1 MSRAARA
8 TISLSA
14 LKHNLQRA
22 RDIAAG
28 SKVIAVVK
36 ANGYGH
42 GMNRVAKA
50 LNSADG
56 FGVAS
61 FEEALQLRDAGIKK
75 PIVLLEGFFEASE
88 LTRIQMHKFD
98 TVVHHVSQIEILE
111 EHARHVGQSINV
123 WLKVDTGMHRI
134 GFPIDKVD
142 EVWQQLNANQIVGD
156 ICLMT
161 HLANA
166 DDKKDKTTSVQIQQ
180 CNKISKQLDIPS
192 TIANSAGILA
202 WPESHK
208 DIVRPGIMLYGVS
221 PFIKGRGSD
230 ENLKPVMSLVTK
242 LIATNNFKKGDK
254 IGYGGEWKCPED
266 MRIGVAAIGYG
277 DGYPRHAKSLTPVLV
292 NGKRASLLG
301 RVSMDMICVDLRED
315 PKAKVGDPVVLWG
328 EGLPVEEVAECASTI
343 AYELLC
349 GVAQRV
355 EFIES

>member
-8 TISLSA
+8 TINLSA
-14 LKHNLQRA
+14 LSHNLQRVRDVAA
-22 RDIAAG
+22 R

-50 LNSADG
+50 LDSADG

-61 FEEALQLRDAGIKK
+61 FEEALQLRDADISK

-98 TVVHHVSQIEILE
+98 TVVHHVSQVEILE
-111 EHARHVGQSINV
+111 QHALNIGQRINV

-134 GFPIDKVD
+134 GFPIDKVE
-142 EVWQQLNANQIVGD
+142 EVWQQLSANQIVGD
-156 ICLMT
+156 ISLMT

-166 DDKKDKTTSVQIQQ
+166 DDKKDKITNVQIQH
-180 CNKISKQLDIPS
+180 CNEILNHLEAPS
-192 TIANSAGILA
+192 TIANSAGILG

-221 PFIKGRGSD
+221 PFINGRGS
-230 ENLKPVMSLVTK
+230 EEKLEPVMSLETK
-242 LIATNNFKKGDK
+242 LIAINSFKKGDK
-254 IGYGGEWKCPED
+254 IGYGGDWKCPED
-266 MRIGVAAIGYG
+266 MRVGVAAIGYG

-292 NGKRASLLG
+292 NGKRTSLLG
-301 RVSMDMICVDLRED
+301 RVSMDMISVDLR
-315 PKAKVGDPVVLWG
+315 KQANATVGDTVVLWG